1 MTAGVGARRARKKNK
16 GKKEQVVPPIWAA
29 TKAVDP
35 IWYKAAEE
43 VETLGEQCW
52 PAGWEPH
59 YRVGEEEG
67 AVPWHLEE
75 VIPEL
80 EYGHATL
87 EEVQFE
93 WGRSNRCVR
102 YIPDVRGKEIKPQKP
117 IKLKE
122 ARQERLEMAMETVET
137 VPEVEYQTCSVLRGG
152 QNPALR
158 VATEREITSQECEEE
173 TKSAKNT
180 KYFCM
185 TCDANRCNSCFTQSC
200 MSHKV
205 QWIPYCSTFLCL
217 SCPVY

>member
-1 MTAGVGARRARKKNK
+1 M
-16 GKKEQVVPPIWAA
+16 
-29 TKAVDP
+29 
-35 IWYKAAEE
+35 
-43 VETLGEQCW
+43 C
-52 PAGWEPH
+52 
-59 YRVGEEEG
+59 
-67 AVPWHLEE
+67 
-75 VIPEL
+75 
-80 EYGHATL
+80 
-87 EEVQFE
+87 
-93 WGRSNRCVR
+93 R

-122 ARQERLEMAMETVET
+122 GRQERLETAMETVET

-158 VATEREITSQECEEE
+158 VATEREITTQECEEE